1 METKRRILS
10 KGVSVGWVLDSGS
23 LRVVPTHRTIMDASE
38 FKPLLTRKEFKAFR
52 NSTVTIVAD
61 TFYLLTNRNGVVD
74 TASQIFKD
82 VMDAAVSAGDLT
94 QTRANELALGIPI

>member
-1 METKRRILS
+1 MSRYETKRRHDGS
-10 KGVSVGWVLDSGS
+10 KDVLWVMDAVD
-23 LRVVPTHRTIMDASE
+23 RPTHRTIMDAAE